1 MKIGNRIQAK
11 PAVFKSTVMALLGL
25 VVLVASGC
33 EERDASDGTVVNALV
48 LPTDV
53 VLNLACENV
62 GVWPESCVLTDPE
75 NPFALA
81 VTLEFDVNNPDGPT
95 KFDLADQ
102 IPAGPTGAKARFY
115 LFATALA
122 RRGSGENQWLTARA
136 LHELFDANS
145 TSQFKDELTR
155 EQALKAYRSVLDNF
169 FGSVIFFE
177 CCANVSVSGTDPVA
191 FSVPLNEL
199 TADDLYRTA
208 ATGFI
213 RLVEGDPL
221 LVQELLGEWGYSY
234 QPATPPNFDNGVI
247 TVNGG

>member
-1 MKIGNRIQAK
+1 MKNPKRMQAK
-11 PAVFKSTVMALLGL
+11 PAVFKSTVIALLGL
-25 VVLVASGC
+25 VVLTASGC
-33 EERDASDGTVVNALV
+33 EERDASDGTVINALI

-53 VLNLACENV
+53 VLNLACEDV
-62 GVWPESCVLTDPE
+62 GIFNETCVLTDPE
-75 NPFALA
+75 NPFSQT

-95 KFDLADQ
+95 KFDLAAQ

-122 RRGSGENQWLTARA
+122 RRQSGENQWLTARA

-145 TSQFKDELTR
+145 NSQFKDELVR
-155 EQALKAYRSVLDNF
+155 AQALKAYRSVLDNF

-177 CCANVSVSGTDPVA
+177 CCANISVSGNDPVA

-199 TADDLYRTA
+199 TADDIYRTA
-208 ATGFI
+208 ATGFM

-221 LVQELLGEWGYSY
+221 LAQSLLAEWGYTY
-234 QPATPPNFDNGVI
+234 QPATPPNFDNGVVTI
-247 TVNGG
+247 NEG